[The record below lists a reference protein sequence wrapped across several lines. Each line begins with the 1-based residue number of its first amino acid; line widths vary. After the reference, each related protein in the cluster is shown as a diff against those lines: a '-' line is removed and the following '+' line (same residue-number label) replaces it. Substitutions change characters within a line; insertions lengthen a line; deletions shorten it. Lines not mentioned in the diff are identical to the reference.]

1 MDKSFMLDLLPGA
14 YNNGHDENDNNSDE
28 IDLVL
33 SIRESRYSKSPF
45 VGGDS
50 DD

>member
-14 YNNGHDENDNNSDE
+14 YNNGHDENDSDIDE

-33 SIRESRYSKSPF
+33 SIRESRHSKSPF